1 MSDFTQIAHS
11 RKPIKWVPEILLEV
25 HIPAGDDEYKKP
37 FATTMRIAR
46 SFQRV
51 PVPELPESTVVVGR
65 PIPDIRDAMDR
76 APGWSEILISVIDG
90 RNVPGEVFDEGGVMT
105 IGTTIPSLAALRHV
119 QVGIQGGVYYM
130 VGVGVGLTD
139 VRQSH

>member
-37 FATTMRIAR
+37 FETTMRIAR

-51 PVPELPESTVVVGR
+51 PVPELPEFMVVAGR
-65 PIPDIRDAMDR
+65 PIPNIRAAMEQ
-76 APGWSEILISVIDG
+76 GGSMILISVIDG
-90 RNVPGEVFDEGGVMT
+90 RNVPIDIYDKGGVMT
-105 IGTTIPSLAALRHV
+105 IGTTIPSMAAFRSV

-130 VGVGVGLTD
+130 VSGVGKD
-139 VRQSH
+139 